1 MTTISQKQLHDKAA
15 KRNRLPGVNDNK
27 EELHAGYT
35 TEEVFD
41 ELDRKLIDHFG
52 EEYRIL
58 ANERR
63 SQWNEKSS
71 WKFQQL

>member
-1 MTTISQKQLHDKAA
+1 MTTITAKQLN
-15 KRNRLPGVNDNK
+15 RNRLSGVTYDEK
-27 EELHAGYT
+27 GLPVGYT

-41 ELDRKLIDHFG
+41 SLDKRLIDHFG
-52 EEYRIL
+52 EEYRKL

-71 WKFQQL
+71 WNFKPL